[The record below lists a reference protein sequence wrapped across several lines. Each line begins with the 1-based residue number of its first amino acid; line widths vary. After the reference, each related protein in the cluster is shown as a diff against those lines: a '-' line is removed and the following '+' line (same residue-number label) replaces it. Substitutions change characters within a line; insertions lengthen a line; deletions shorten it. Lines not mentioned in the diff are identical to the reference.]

1 MKDTRYRFFE
11 NTASARGIAWTFRI
25 RSRASKFFVP
35 IPAFLSP
42 LTACQEPAY
51 TKNCYSAMYQQTW
64 IMKENYGQEGS
75 EAGSSMAFCKTAP
88 VPVRNILTQ
97 VKSNEEGAAS
107 NTPIFYIC
115 SQPRLRMKVDILMP
129 AKGLDC
135 RLLIRTCKE
144 SIKIT

>member
-1 MKDTRYRFFE
+1 
-11 NTASARGIAWTFRI
+11 
-25 RSRASKFFVP
+25 
-35 IPAFLSP
+35 
-42 LTACQEPAY
+42 
-51 TKNCYSAMYQQTW
+51 MYQQAW
-64 IMKENYGQEGS
+64 IMEENSGQEGS
-75 EAGSSMAFCKTAP
+75 EAGSNMTFCTTSP

-97 VKSNEEGAAS
+97 VKANEEGAAS

-115 SQPRLRMKVDILMP
+115 SQPRHRMKVDILMP